1 MLGACAAPPPAGRA
15 ATWQRIGFQSGDD
28 TVRRPSDPSR
38 YPLAFGANGDVMM
51 QPDRTRET
59 GSWSAEAS
67 HDGQSGSLRIGPL
80 AVTRAMCPAAPM
92 GEQTVRDVDHVR
104 G

>member
-1 MLGACAAPPPAGRA
+1 M
-15 ATWQRIGFQSGDD
+15 
-28 TVRRPSDPSR
+28 RRPSAPPR

-67 HDGQSGSLRIGPL
+67 RDGQSGSLRIGPL

-92 GEQTVRDVDHVR
+92 GEQTVRDMDHVR